1 MPKRK
6 NQALIDSDSSGSASD
21 SGSDLD
27 NDLLS
32 LAKKKKAKSNDGS
45 QSNEDNSVARK
56 ETKQEDS
63 DTSDSDDDWNA
74 KAGKTKKK
82 KMPNKRNKRKV
93 TRSSSEESGSDDK
106 ESAKTSEPEEGEV
119 SDSDTSVSESSQE
132 EFNDGY
138 DENLMGDAE
147 DQARLAQMTEKER
160 EQEIYKRIEQRE
172 IKKTRFEIEK
182 KLRMAKKQELRKQ
195 KESKKR
201 EKVTSNVPSLSGT
214 GGNNAGSI
222 SNASTINSVP
232 VSMSN
237 VEEKKFERAPDP
249 KERSKDRKKTIEEKQ
264 DKKFHA
270 MSLLKARR
278 EEKREREEKEKQRIE
293 QQQQQSKDMEEEELD
308 DDHKSGNK
316 TKLKA
321 SDIYS
326 DDSGSSDSGDE
337 ESAAKA
343 TSHRRSSS
351 SSSRDSDSE
360 ADDNKSVTSS
370 TTKPSKPKKLVFVNN
385 KDELNKVRLSRHKME
400 RFVHLPFFDRVVQG
414 CFVRIGI
421 GNNNGKPVYRV
432 AEISGVCETGKI
444 YQLGGT
450 RTNKGLKLRHGAQER
465 VFRLEFVS
473 NQEFTES
480 EFFKW
485 KETCA
490 LQGISMPTFD
500 ELEQKLKDIKEAMVY
515 EFKEEDI
522 EKIVQEKGRFK
533 QNPYNYAMKKAQLM
547 RERDAANCR
556 GDNDTA
562 RRLNLE
568 LSELEERASE
578 LDKMRTATISSISYI
593 NDRNRKKNVEEAEKA
608 IMEEVKANK
617 GKVADDPFTRRS
629 TKPRMGFKQ
638 DDSHVTPPV
647 SAEPNKPPGPNP
659 VIGDALGTISN
670 DKENGPEPKKKQ
682 STEDLFDA
690 HDFDITI
697 DLEVP
702 LPSNPV
708 SVLPKPISNIKDTGP
723 RRSLNLEDYKKKRGL
738 I

>member
-6 NQALIDSDSSGSASD
+6 NQALIDSDSSGSVSE

-32 LAKKKKAKSNDGS
+32 LAKKKKSKSQDDS
-45 QSNEDNSVARK
+45 QSNDDAGSGK
-56 ETKQEDS
+56 KDSKQVDS
-63 DTSDSDDDWNA
+63 DTSDSDDDWGA
-74 KAGKTKKK
+74 KGGKTKKK
-82 KMPNKRNKRKV
+82 KTSAKRSKRKV
-93 TRSSSEESGSDDK
+93 TKSSTEDSTSDK
-106 ESAKTSEPEEGEV
+106 EPAKVSEPEEGEV
-119 SDSDTSVSESSQE
+119 SDSDGSVSDSSQE

-138 DENLMGDAE
+138 DDKLMGDAE

-160 EQEIYKRIEQRE
+160 EQEIFKRIEQRE
-172 IKKTRFEIEK
+172 IMKTRFEIEK
-182 KLRMAKKQELRKQ
+182 KLRMAKKQELKKQ
-195 KESKKR
+195 KESKRK
-201 EKVTSNVPSLSGT
+201 EKG
-214 GGNNAGSI
+214 A
-222 SNASTINSVP
+222 
-232 VSMSN
+232 
-237 VEEKKFERAPDP
+237 EEKKFDRAPDP

-270 MSLLKARR
+270 MTLLKARR
-278 EEKREREEKEKQRIE
+278 EEKKEREEKEKQRME
-293 QQQQQSKDMEEEELD
+293 QQQQQSKDMEEEELE
-308 DDHKSGNK
+308 DDHKGGANK
-316 TKLKA
+316 MKLKA

-326 DDSGSSDSGDE
+326 DDSGSSDSAE
-337 ESAAKA
+337 EEETAKRI
-343 TSHRRSSS
+343 SHRRSSS
-351 SSSRDSDSE
+351 SDSRDSDSE
-360 ADDNKSVTSS
+360 NDKKSVTS
-370 TTKPSKPKKLVFVNN
+370 TKSKPKKPVYVNT
-385 KDELNKVRLSRHKME
+385 KEDLNKVRLSRHKME

-500 ELEQKLKDIKEAMVY
+500 EVEQKLKDIKEALVY

-522 EKIVQEKGRFK
+522 EKIVREKERFK

-556 GDNDTA
+556 GDDETA
-562 RRLNLE
+562 SRLNQE

-608 IMEEVKANK
+608 IMEEIKANK
-617 GKVADDPFTRRS
+617 GKKIDDPFTRRS
-629 TKPRMGFKQ
+629 TKPRMVFKPEEEDGPQ
-638 DDSHVTPPV
+638 TVPVDDKANTQQTGESLA
-647 SAEPNKPPGPNP
+647 SINE
-659 VIGDALGTISN
+659 
-670 DKENGPEPKKKQ
+670 KENGQELKKKQ
-682 STEDLFDA
+682 STEDLFNA

-702 LPSNPV
+702 IPNNPV
-708 SVLPKPISNIKDTGP
+708 SVLPKPI
-723 RRSLNLEDYKKKRGL
+723 LY
-738 I
+738 

>member
-6 NQALIDSDSSGSASD
+6 HQALIDSDSSGSASE

-32 LAKKKKAKSNDGS
+32 LAKKKKGKSQDDS
-45 QSNEDNSVARK
+45 QSNEDNGSVKKDAK
-56 ETKQEDS
+56 HDS
-63 DTSDSDDDWNA
+63 DTSDSDNNWSS
-74 KAGKTKKK
+74 KTGKTKVKK
-82 KMPNKRNKRKV
+82 GSTKRSKRKM
-93 TRSSSEESGSDDK
+93 TKSSTEDSASEK
-106 ESAKTSEPEEGEV
+106 EPAKQLSEPEEGEV
-119 SDSDTSVSESSQE
+119 SDSDVSVSDSSQE

-138 DENLMGDAE
+138 DDKLMGDAE

-160 EQEIYKRIEQRE
+160 EQEIFKRIEQRE
-172 IKKTRFEIEK
+172 IMKTRFEIEK

-195 KESKKR
+195 KESKKK
-201 EKVTSNVPSLSGT
+201 EK
-214 GGNNAGSI
+214 GG
-222 SNASTINSVP
+222 
-232 VSMSN
+232 
-237 VEEKKFERAPDP
+237 EEKQKLDRAPDP

-278 EEKREREEKEKQRIE
+278 EEKKEREEKEKQRIE
-293 QQQQQSKDMEEEELD
+293 QQQQQSKDIEEEELEN
-308 DDHKSGNK
+308 DHKGGNK

-326 DDSGSSDSGDE
+326 DDSGSSDSAE
-337 ESAAKA
+337 EEEEVTKS

-351 SSSRDSDSE
+351 SESRDSDS
-360 ADDNKSVTSS
+360 DNDKKSITSNK
-370 TTKPSKPKKLVFVNN
+370 TKPKKPVYIST
-385 KDELNKVRLSRHKME
+385 KEDLNKIRLSRHKME

-473 NQEFTES
+473 NQEFTDS

-490 LQGISMPTFD
+490 LQGISVPTFD
-500 ELEQKLKDIKEAMVY
+500 EVEQKLKDVNEALLY
-515 EFKEEDI
+515 EYKEEDI
-522 EKIVQEKGRFK
+522 EKIVREKERFK
-533 QNPYNYAMKKAQLM
+533 QTPYNYAMKKAQLM

-556 GDNDTA
+556 GDDETA
-562 RRLNLE
+562 SRLNQE

-608 IMEEVKANK
+608 IMEELKANK
-617 GKVADDPFTRRS
+617 GKKVDDPFTRRS
-629 TKPRMGFKQ
+629 TKPRMVFKPE
-638 DDSHVTPPV
+638 DESEVVSTIPVNDKSSPRPAVDSV
-647 SAEPNKPPGPNP
+647 STA
-659 VIGDALGTISN
+659 N
-670 DKENGPEPKKKQ
+670 DKENGQESKKKQ
-682 STEDLFDA
+682 STEDLFNA

-702 LPSNPV
+702 IPNNPV
-708 SVLPKPISNIKDTGP
+708 SVLPKPINNIKDTGP

>member
-6 NQALIDSDSSGSASD
+6 NQALIDSESSGSASE

-32 LAKKKKAKSNDGS
+32 LAKKKKGKTQDDS
-45 QSNEDNSVARK
+45 QSNEDNSIAKKDARHD
-56 ETKQEDS
+56 TDS
-63 DTSDSDDDWNA
+63 SDSDDNWGA
-74 KAGKTKKK
+74 KTGKIKKK
-82 KMPNKRNKRKV
+82 KVPTKRSKRKM
-93 TRSSSEESGSDDK
+93 TKSSSEESGSEK
-106 ESAKTSEPEEGEV
+106 ESAKVSEPEEGEV
-119 SDSDTSVSESSQE
+119 SDSDPSVSDSSQE

-138 DENLMGDAE
+138 DDKLMGDAE

-160 EQEIYKRIEQRE
+160 EQEIFKRIEQRE
-172 IKKTRFEIEK
+172 IMKTRFEIEK
-182 KLRMAKKQELRKQ
+182 KLRMAKKQELKKQ
-195 KESKKR
+195 KESKKK
-201 EKVTSNVPSLSGT
+201 EKG
-214 GGNNAGSI
+214 
-222 SNASTINSVP
+222 
-232 VSMSN
+232 
-237 VEEKKFERAPDP
+237 VEDKKIDRAPDP

-278 EEKREREEKEKQRIE
+278 EEKKEREEKEKQRIE
-293 QQQQQSKDMEEEELD
+293 QQQQQSKDIEEEELE
-308 DDHKSGNK
+308 DDHKGGANK

-326 DDSGSSDSGDE
+326 DDSGSSDERE
-337 ESAAKA
+337 EEPSKLE
-343 TSHRRSSS
+343 SHQRSSS
-351 SSSRDSDSE
+351 SESRDSDS
-360 ADDNKSVTSS
+360 DTDKKSVISN
-370 TTKPSKPKKLVFVNN
+370 KAKPKKPLYVST
-385 KDELNKVRLSRHKME
+385 KDELNKIRLSRHKME

-421 GNNNGKPVYRV
+421 GNNNGKAVYRV

-444 YQLGGT
+444 YQLGST

-480 EFFKW
+480 EFSKW

-500 ELEQKLKDIKEAMVY
+500 EVEQKLKDIREAVVY

-522 EKIVQEKGRFK
+522 EKIVKEKEKFK
-533 QNPYNYAMKKAQLM
+533 QAPYNYAMKKAQLM

-556 GDNDTA
+556 GDDETA
-562 RRLNLE
+562 SRLNQE

-608 IMEEVKANK
+608 IMEEIKANK
-617 GKVADDPFTRRS
+617 GKKVDDPFTRRS
-629 TKPRMGFKQ
+629 TKPRM
-638 DDSHVTPPV
+638 VY
-647 SAEPNKPPGPNP
+647 KPDEEDATATTEKSGSQQ
-659 VIGDALGTISN
+659 IGDTISSVN
-670 DKENGPEPKKKQ
+670 EKENGQEVKKKQ
-682 STEDLFDA
+682 STEDLFNA

-702 LPSNPV
+702 IPNNPV
-708 SVLPKPISNIKDTGP
+708 SVLPKPVNNIKDTGP

>member
-6 NQALIDSDSSGSASD
+6 NQALIDSDSSGSASE

-32 LAKKKKAKSNDGS
+32 LAKKKKGKSQDDSHSNTEENSHGDVKQS
-45 QSNEDNSVARK
+45 KQSN
-56 ETKQEDS
+56 S
-63 DTSDSDDDWNA
+63 DTSDSDDDWGA
-74 KAGKTKKK
+74 KGGGKTKKK
-82 KMPNKRNKRKV
+82 KQPAKRSKRKV
-93 TRSSSEESGSDDK
+93 TKSSSDDSGSDKND
-106 ESAKTSEPEEGEV
+106 AKVSEPEEGEV
-119 SDSDTSVSESSQE
+119 SDSDGSDSDSSQE

-138 DENLMGDAE
+138 DDKLMGDAE

-160 EQEIYKRIEQRE
+160 EQEIFKRIEQRE
-172 IKKTRFEIEK
+172 IMKTRFEIEK
-182 KLRMAKKQELRKQ
+182 KLRLAKKQELKKQ
-195 KESKKR
+195 KESKK
-201 EKVTSNVPSLSGT
+201 KDKT
-214 GGNNAGSI
+214 G
-222 SNASTINSVP
+222 
-232 VSMSN
+232 
-237 VEEKKFERAPDP
+237 EEKKFDRAPDP

-278 EEKREREEKEKQRIE
+278 EEKKEREEKEKQRIE
-293 QQQQQSKDMEEEELD
+293 QQQQQSKEAEEEELE
-308 DDHKSGNK
+308 DDHKGGSNK

-326 DDSGSSDSGDE
+326 DDSGSSDSGEDDAPAR
-337 ESAAKA
+337 AA
-343 TSHRRSSS
+343 SHRRSSS
-351 SSSRDSDSE
+351 SDSRDSDSE
-360 ADDNKSVTSS
+360 NDKKSVTS
-370 TTKPSKPKKLVFVNN
+370 TKSRPKKPIYVST
-385 KDELNKVRLSRHKME
+385 KEDLNKVRLSRHKME

-473 NQEFTES
+473 NQEFTET

-490 LQGISMPTFD
+490 LQGISLPTFD
-500 ELEQKLKDIKEAMVY
+500 EIDHKLKDIKEALFY

-522 EKIVQEKGRFK
+522 EKIVREKERFK

-556 GDNDTA
+556 GDDETA
-562 RRLNLE
+562 SRLNQE
-568 LSELEERASE
+568 LGELEERASE

-593 NDRNRKKNVEEAEKA
+593 NDRNRKRNVEEAEKA
-608 IMEEVKANK
+608 IMEEIKANK
-617 GKVADDPFTRRS
+617 GKKVDDPFTRRS
-629 TKPRMGFKQ
+629 TKPRMVFKPDE
-638 DDSHVTPPV
+638 DDIPIIPSRNLGERGSPQEVD
-647 SAEPNKPPGPNP
+647 
-659 VIGDALGTISN
+659 DAPTTNN
-670 DKENGPEPKKKQ
+670 DKENSETKKK
-682 STEDLFDA
+682 SGSEDLFNA

-708 SVLPKPISNIKDTGP
+708 SVLPKPVSNVKDTGP

>member
-6 NQALIDSDSSGSASD
+6 HQALIDSDSSGSASE

-32 LAKKKKAKSNDGS
+32 LAKKKKGKSQDDS
-45 QSNEDNSVARK
+45 QSNEDNGSVK
-56 ETKQEDS
+56 KDVKHES
-63 DTSDSDDDWNA
+63 DLSDSDDNWNN

-82 KMPNKRNKRKV
+82 KAPSKRSKRKM
-93 TRSSSEESGSDDK
+93 TKSSSEDSASEK
-106 ESAKTSEPEEGEV
+106 EPAKQLSEPEEGEV
-119 SDSDTSVSESSQE
+119 SDSDPSVSSSSQE

-138 DENLMGDAE
+138 DDKLMGDAE

-160 EQEIYKRIEQRE
+160 EQEIFKRIEQRE
-172 IKKTRFEIEK
+172 IMKTRFEIEK
-182 KLRMAKKQELRKQ
+182 KLRMAKKQELKKQ
-195 KESKKR
+195 KESKKK
-201 EKVTSNVPSLSGT
+201 EKG
-214 GGNNAGSI
+214 I
-222 SNASTINSVP
+222 
-232 VSMSN
+232 
-237 VEEKKFERAPDP
+237 EEKQKIDRAPDP

-278 EEKREREEKEKQRIE
+278 EEKKEREEKEKQRIE
-293 QQQQQSKDMEEEELD
+293 QQQQQSKDIEEEELD
-308 DDHKSGNK
+308 DDHKGGANK

-326 DDSGSSDSGDE
+326 DDSGSSDSGE
-337 ESAAKA
+337 EEEAAKP
-343 TSHRRSSS
+343 TSQRRSSS
-351 SSSRDSDSE
+351 SESRDSDS
-360 ADDNKSVTSS
+360 DNDKKSITSN
-370 TTKPSKPKKLVFVNN
+370 KARPKKPVYIST
-385 KDELNKVRLSRHKME
+385 KDDLNKIRLSRHKME

-473 NQEFTES
+473 NQEFTDS

-490 LQGISMPTFD
+490 LQGISTPTFD
-500 ELEQKLKDIKEAMVY
+500 EVEQKLKDIKEALVY

-522 EKIVQEKGRFK
+522 EKIVREKERFK
-533 QNPYNYAMKKAQLM
+533 QTPYNYAMKKAQLM

-556 GDNDTA
+556 GDDETA
-562 RRLNLE
+562 SRLNQE
-568 LSELEERASE
+568 LGELEERASE

-608 IMEEVKANK
+608 IMEELKANK
-617 GKVADDPFTRRS
+617 GKKVDDPFTRRS
-629 TKPRMGFKQ
+629 TKPRMVYKP
-638 DDSHVTPPV
+638 DDESEVVAAIPVNDKSNPHPAGDSV
-647 SAEPNKPPGPNP
+647 SA
-659 VIGDALGTISN
+659 A
-670 DKENGPEPKKKQ
+670 DKENGQESKKKQ
-682 STEDLFDA
+682 STEDLFNA

-702 LPSNPV
+702 IPNNPV
-708 SVLPKPISNIKDTGP
+708 SVLPKPINNIKDTGP

>member
-21 SGSDLD
+21 SASDLD

-32 LAKKKKAKSNDGS
+32 LAKKKKSKMQDDSLS
-45 QSNEDNSVARK
+45 TEDHNGPSKKDAMQA
-56 ETKQEDS
+56 ES

-74 KAGKTKKK
+74 KSGKTKKK
-82 KMPNKRNKRKV
+82 KIPNKRNKRKV
-93 TRSSSEESGSDDK
+93 TKSSSEDSASDD
-106 ESAKTSEPEEGEV
+106 EPAKASEPEEGEV
-119 SDSDTSVSESSQE
+119 SDSDASVSDSSQE

-138 DENLMGDAE
+138 DDKLMGDAE

-160 EQEIYKRIEQRE
+160 EQEIFKRIEQRE
-172 IKKTRFEIEK
+172 IMKTRFEIEK

-195 KESKKR
+195 KESKKK
-201 EKVTSNVPSLSGT
+201 EKGT
-214 GGNNAGSI
+214 
-222 SNASTINSVP
+222 
-232 VSMSN
+232 
-237 VEEKKFERAPDP
+237 EEKKFERAPDP

-264 DKKFHA
+264 DKKSHA
-270 MSLLKARR
+270 MSLLKQRR
-278 EEKREREEKEKQRIE
+278 EERKEREEKEKQRME
-293 QQQQQSKDMEEEELD
+293 QQQQQSKDEEEELE
-308 DDHKSGNK
+308 DDHKGGNK

-326 DDSGSSDSGDE
+326 DDSGSSDSGE
-337 ESAAKA
+337 EEEPPK
-343 TSHRRSSS
+343 TTVNRRSSAS
-351 SSSRDSDSE
+351 SGESRDSDSD
-360 ADDNKSVTSS
+360 ADKKSVSS
-370 TTKPSKPKKLVFVNN
+370 TKVKPKKPIYVNT
-385 KDELNKVRLSRHKME
+385 KEDLNKVRLSRYKME

-490 LQGISMPTFD
+490 LQGISMPTF
-500 ELEQKLKDIKEAMVY
+500 EEMEHKLKDIKEALVY

-522 EKIVQEKGRFK
+522 EKMVREKERFK
-533 QNPYNYAMKKAQLM
+533 QTPYNFAMKKAQLM
-547 RERDAANCR
+547 RERDVANCR
-556 GDNDTA
+556 GDDEVA
-562 RRLNLE
+562 SRLNQE
-568 LSELEERASE
+568 LGELEERASE
-578 LDKMRTATISSISYI
+578 LDKVRTATISSISYI

-608 IMEEVKANK
+608 IMEEFKANK
-617 GKVADDPFTRRS
+617 GKKVDDPFTRRS
-629 TKPRMGFKQ
+629 TKPRMVFKP
-638 DDSHVTPPV
+638 DEEEVVDSPAEKSNASIVRDIVT
-647 SAEPNKPPGPNP
+647 NN
-659 VIGDALGTISN
+659 T
-670 DKENGPEPKKKQ
+670 DKENGQDSKKKQ
-682 STEDLFDA
+682 SSEDLFNA

-702 LPSNPV
+702 IPSNPV
-708 SVLPKPISNIKDTGP
+708 SVLPKPVSNIKDTGP

>member
-6 NQALIDSDSSGSASD
+6 HQALIDSDSSGSASE

-32 LAKKKKAKSNDGS
+32 LAKKKKGKSQDDS
-45 QSNEDNSVARK
+45 QSNEDNGSVKKDAK
-56 ETKQEDS
+56 HDS
-63 DTSDSDDDWNA
+63 DTSDSDNNWSS
-74 KAGKTKKK
+74 KTGKTKVKK
-82 KMPNKRNKRKV
+82 GSTKRSKRKM
-93 TRSSSEESGSDDK
+93 TKSSTEDSASEK
-106 ESAKTSEPEEGEV
+106 EPAKQLSEPEEGEV
-119 SDSDTSVSESSQE
+119 SDSDVSVSDSSQE

-138 DENLMGDAE
+138 DDKLMGDAE

-160 EQEIYKRIEQRE
+160 EQEIFKRIEQRE
-172 IKKTRFEIEK
+172 IMKTRFEIEK

-195 KESKKR
+195 KESKKK
-201 EKVTSNVPSLSGT
+201 EK
-214 GGNNAGSI
+214 GG
-222 SNASTINSVP
+222 
-232 VSMSN
+232 
-237 VEEKKFERAPDP
+237 EEKQKLDRAPDP

-278 EEKREREEKEKQRIE
+278 EEKKEREEKEKQRIE
-293 QQQQQSKDMEEEELD
+293 QQQQQSKDIEEEELEN
-308 DDHKSGNK
+308 DHKGGNK

-326 DDSGSSDSGDE
+326 DDSGSSDSAE
-337 ESAAKA
+337 EEEEVTKP

-351 SSSRDSDSE
+351 SESRDSDS
-360 ADDNKSVTSS
+360 DNDKKSITSNK
-370 TTKPSKPKKLVFVNN
+370 TKPKKPVYIST
-385 KDELNKVRLSRHKME
+385 KEDLNKIRLSRHKME

-473 NQEFTES
+473 NQEFTDS

-490 LQGISMPTFD
+490 LQGISVPTFD
-500 ELEQKLKDIKEAMVY
+500 EVEQKLKDVNEALLY
-515 EFKEEDI
+515 EYKEEDI
-522 EKIVQEKGRFK
+522 EKIVREKERFK
-533 QNPYNYAMKKAQLM
+533 QTPYNYAMKKAQLM

-556 GDNDTA
+556 GDDETA
-562 RRLNLE
+562 SRLNQE

-608 IMEEVKANK
+608 IMEELKANK
-617 GKVADDPFTRRS
+617 GKKVDDPFTRRS
-629 TKPRMGFKQ
+629 TKPRMVFKPE
-638 DDSHVTPPV
+638 DESEVVSTVPVNDKSSPRPAVDSV
-647 SAEPNKPPGPNP
+647 STA
-659 VIGDALGTISN
+659 N
-670 DKENGPEPKKKQ
+670 DKENGQESKKKQ
-682 STEDLFDA
+682 STEDLFNA

-702 LPSNPV
+702 IPNNPV
-708 SVLPKPISNIKDTGP
+708 SVLPKPINNIKDTGP

>member
-6 NQALIDSDSSGSASD
+6 NQALIDSDSSGSASE
-21 SGSDLD
+21 SGSDLE

-32 LAKKKKAKSNDGS
+32 LAKKKKGKSQDDS
-45 QSNEDNSVARK
+45 QSNEDNNSVKKDA
-56 ETKQEDS
+56 KQDS
-63 DTSDSDDDWNA
+63 DTSDSDDNWSN

-82 KMPNKRNKRKV
+82 KPPAKRSKRKM
-93 TRSSSEESGSDDK
+93 TKSSSEDSASEK
-106 ESAKTSEPEEGEV
+106 EPAKQLSEPEEGEV
-119 SDSDTSVSESSQE
+119 SDSDASVSDSSQE

-138 DENLMGDAE
+138 DDKLMGDAE

-160 EQEIYKRIEQRE
+160 EQEIFKRIEQRE
-172 IKKTRFEIEK
+172 IMKTRFEIEK
-182 KLRMAKKQELRKQ
+182 KLRMAKKQELKKQ
-195 KESKKR
+195 KESKKK
-201 EKVTSNVPSLSGT
+201 EKG
-214 GGNNAGSI
+214 I
-222 SNASTINSVP
+222 
-232 VSMSN
+232 
-237 VEEKKFERAPDP
+237 EEKKVDRAPDP

-278 EEKREREEKEKQRIE
+278 EEKKEREEKEKQRIE
-293 QQQQQSKDMEEEELD
+293 QQQQQSKDIEEEELE
-308 DDHKSGNK
+308 DDHKGGNK

-326 DDSGSSDSGDE
+326 DDSGSSDSAE
-337 ESAAKA
+337 EEEVAKP
-343 TSHRRSSS
+343 TSQRRSSS
-351 SSSRDSDSE
+351 SESRDSDS
-360 ADDNKSVTSS
+360 DNDKKSVTSN
-370 TTKPSKPKKLVFVNN
+370 KAKPKKPVYINT
-385 KDELNKVRLSRHKME
+385 KEDLNKIRLSRHKME
-400 RFVHLPFFDRVVQG
+400 KFVHLPFFNRVVQG

-444 YQLGGT
+444 YQLGST

-473 NQEFTES
+473 NQEFTDS

-485 KETCA
+485 KESCA

-500 ELEQKLKDIKEAMVY
+500 EVEQKLKDIKEALVY

-522 EKIVQEKGRFK
+522 EKIVREKERFK
-533 QNPYNYAMKKAQLM
+533 QTPYNYAMKKAQLM

-556 GDNDTA
+556 GDDETA
-562 RRLNLE
+562 SRLNQE

-578 LDKMRTATISSISYI
+578 LDKMRTASISSISYI
-593 NDRNRKKNVEEAEKA
+593 NDRNRKRNVEEAEKA
-608 IMEEVKANK
+608 IMEELKATK
-617 GKVADDPFTRRS
+617 GKKIDDPFTRRS
-629 TKPRMGFKQ
+629 TKPRMVYKPEDEETVTIPLNDKSGPHPAG
-638 DDSHVTPPV
+638 DSV
-647 SAEPNKPPGPNP
+647 ST
-659 VIGDALGTISN
+659 VN
-670 DKENGPEPKKKQ
+670 DKENEQDSKKKQ
-682 STEDLFDA
+682 STEDLFNA

-702 LPSNPV
+702 IPNNPV
-708 SVLPKPISNIKDTGP
+708 SVLPKPVNNIKDTGP

>member
-6 NQALIDSDSSGSASD
+6 NQALIDSESSGSASE

-32 LAKKKKAKSNDGS
+32 LAKKKKGKSQDDS
-45 QSNEDNSVARK
+45 QSNEDNSGAKKDVRH
-56 ETKQEDS
+56 DS
-63 DTSDSDDDWNA
+63 DTSDSDDDWGA
-74 KAGKTKKK
+74 KTGKTKKK
-82 KMPNKRNKRKV
+82 KAPTKRSKRKM
-93 TRSSSEESGSDDK
+93 TKSSSEDTGSEK
-106 ESAKTSEPEEGEV
+106 ESAKVSEPEEGEV
-119 SDSDTSVSESSQE
+119 SDSDASVSDSSQE

-138 DENLMGDAE
+138 DDKLMGDAE

-160 EQEIYKRIEQRE
+160 EQEIFKRIEQRE
-172 IKKTRFEIEK
+172 IMKTRFEIEK
-182 KLRMAKKQELRKQ
+182 KLRMAKKQELKKQ
-195 KESKKR
+195 KESKKK
-201 EKVTSNVPSLSGT
+201 EKG
-214 GGNNAGSI
+214 I
-222 SNASTINSVP
+222 
-232 VSMSN
+232 
-237 VEEKKFERAPDP
+237 EDKKIDRAPDP

-278 EEKREREEKEKQRIE
+278 EEKKEREEKEKQRME
-293 QQQQQSKDMEEEELD
+293 LQQQQSKDIEEEELE
-308 DDHKSGNK
+308 DDHKGGGNK

-326 DDSGSSDSGDE
+326 DDSGSSDSGE
-337 ESAAKA
+337 EEPSKPA
-343 TSHRRSSS
+343 SHQRSSS
-351 SSSRDSDSE
+351 SESRDSDS
-360 ADDNKSVTSS
+360 DNDKKSVTSN
-370 TTKPSKPKKLVFVNN
+370 KAKPKKPLYVST
-385 KDELNKVRLSRHKME
+385 KEELNKIRLSRHKME

-500 ELEQKLKDIKEAMVY
+500 EVEQKLKDIKEALVY

-522 EKIVQEKGRFK
+522 EKIVREKERFK
-533 QNPYNYAMKKAQLM
+533 QTPYNYAMKKAQLM

-556 GDNDTA
+556 GDDETA
-562 RRLNLE
+562 SRLNQE

-608 IMEEVKANK
+608 IMEEIKANK
-617 GKVADDPFTRRS
+617 GKKVDDPFTRRS
-629 TKPRMGFKQ
+629 TKPRMVYKP
-638 DDSHVTPPV
+638 DDDETPTAAATNEKAG
-647 SAEPNKPPGPNP
+647 SQQ
-659 VIGDALGTISN
+659 IGDTIAATN
-670 DKENGPEPKKKQ
+670 EKENGQEVKKKQ
-682 STEDLFDA
+682 STEDLFNA

-702 LPSNPV
+702 IPNNPV
-708 SVLPKPISNIKDTGP
+708 SVLPKPVSNIKDTGP

>member
-1 MPKRK
+1 MVAHSLPSTGTLAARMPKRK
-6 NQALIDSDSSGSASD
+6 HQALIDSDSSGSASE

-32 LAKKKKAKSNDGS
+32 LAKKKKGKSQDDS
-45 QSNEDNSVARK
+45 QSNEDNASIK
-56 ETKQEDS
+56 KDIKHES
-63 DTSDSDDDWNA
+63 DISDSDDNWNN

-82 KMPNKRNKRKV
+82 KASKRSKRKM
-93 TRSSSEESGSDDK
+93 TKSSSEDSASEK
-106 ESAKTSEPEEGEV
+106 EPAKQLSEPEEGEV
-119 SDSDTSVSESSQE
+119 SDSDPGGSSSSQE

-138 DENLMGDAE
+138 DDKLMGDAE

-160 EQEIYKRIEQRE
+160 EQEIFKRIEQRE
-172 IKKTRFEIEK
+172 IMKTRFEIEK
-182 KLRMAKKQELRKQ
+182 KLRMAKKQELKKQ
-195 KESKKR
+195 KESKKK
-201 EKVTSNVPSLSGT
+201 EKG
-214 GGNNAGSI
+214 
-222 SNASTINSVP
+222 
-232 VSMSN
+232 
-237 VEEKKFERAPDP
+237 VEEKQKIDRAPDP

-278 EEKREREEKEKQRIE
+278 EEKKEREEKEKQRIE

-308 DDHKSGNK
+308 DDHKSGANK

-326 DDSGSSDSGDE
+326 DDSGSSDSGE
-337 ESAAKA
+337 EEEVAKP
-343 TSHRRSSS
+343 TSQRRSSTS
-351 SSSRDSDSE
+351 ESRDSDS
-360 ADDNKSVTSS
+360 DNDKKSITSS
-370 TTKPSKPKKLVFVNN
+370 KARPKKPVYIST
-385 KDELNKVRLSRHKME
+385 KEDLNKIRLSRHKME

-473 NQEFTES
+473 NQEFTDS

-490 LQGISMPTFD
+490 LQGISTPTFD
-500 ELEQKLKDIKEAMVY
+500 EVEQKLKDIKEALVY

-522 EKIVQEKGRFK
+522 EKIVREKERFK
-533 QNPYNYAMKKAQLM
+533 QTPYNYAMKKAQLM

-556 GDNDTA
+556 GDDETA
-562 RRLNLE
+562 SRLNQE

-608 IMEEVKANK
+608 IMEELKANK
-617 GKVADDPFTRRS
+617 GKKVDDPFTRRS
-629 TKPRMGFKQ
+629 TKPRMVYKPE
-638 DDSHVTPPV
+638 DDSEVVATIPVNDKSNPHPAGDSV
-647 SAEPNKPPGPNP
+647 SA
-659 VIGDALGTISN
+659 
-670 DKENGPEPKKKQ
+670 DKENGQDSKKKQ
-682 STEDLFDA
+682 STEDLFNA

-702 LPSNPV
+702 IPNNPV
-708 SVLPKPISNIKDTGP
+708 SVLPKPINNIKDTGP

>member
-6 NQALIDSDSSGSASD
+6 NQALIDSESSGSASE

-32 LAKKKKAKSNDGS
+32 LAKKKKGKTQDDS
-45 QSNEDNSVARK
+45 QSNEDNSIAKKDARHG
-56 ETKQEDS
+56 T
-63 DTSDSDDDWNA
+63 DTSDSDDDWGA
-74 KAGKTKKK
+74 KTGKIKKK
-82 KMPNKRNKRKV
+82 KVPTKRSKRKM
-93 TRSSSEESGSDDK
+93 TKSSSEESGSEK
-106 ESAKTSEPEEGEV
+106 ESAKVSEPEEGEV
-119 SDSDTSVSESSQE
+119 SDSDPSVSDSSQE

-138 DENLMGDAE
+138 DDKLMGDAE

-160 EQEIYKRIEQRE
+160 EQEIFKRIEQRE
-172 IKKTRFEIEK
+172 IMKTRFEIEK
-182 KLRMAKKQELRKQ
+182 KLRMAKKQELKKQ
-195 KESKKR
+195 KESKKK
-201 EKVTSNVPSLSGT
+201 EKG
-214 GGNNAGSI
+214 
-222 SNASTINSVP
+222 
-232 VSMSN
+232 
-237 VEEKKFERAPDP
+237 VEDKKIDRAPDP

-278 EEKREREEKEKQRIE
+278 EEKKEREEKEKQRIE
-293 QQQQQSKDMEEEELD
+293 QQQQQSKDIEEEELE
-308 DDHKSGNK
+308 DDHKGGANK

-326 DDSGSSDSGDE
+326 DDSGSSDSGE
-337 ESAAKA
+337 EEPSKLE
-343 TSHRRSSS
+343 SHQRSSS
-351 SSSRDSDSE
+351 SESRDSDS
-360 ADDNKSVTSS
+360 DTDKKSVTSN
-370 TTKPSKPKKLVFVNN
+370 KAKPKKPLYVST
-385 KDELNKVRLSRHKME
+385 KDELNKIRLSRHKME

-421 GNNNGKPVYRV
+421 GNNNGKAVYRV

-480 EFFKW
+480 EFSKW

-500 ELEQKLKDIKEAMVY
+500 EVEQKLKDIREALVY

-522 EKIVQEKGRFK
+522 EKIVKEKERFK
-533 QNPYNYAMKKAQLM
+533 QTPYNYAMKKAQLM

-556 GDNDTA
+556 GDDETA
-562 RRLNLE
+562 SRLNQE

-608 IMEEVKANK
+608 IMEEIKANK
-617 GKVADDPFTRRS
+617 GKKVDDPFTRRS
-629 TKPRMGFKQ
+629 TKPRMVYKP
-638 DDSHVTPPV
+638 DEEDVPAATVTTEK
-647 SAEPNKPPGPNP
+647 SGSQQ
-659 VIGDALGTISN
+659 IGDTISSIN
-670 DKENGPEPKKKQ
+670 EKENGQEVKKKQ
-682 STEDLFDA
+682 STEDLFNA

-702 LPSNPV
+702 IPNNPV
-708 SVLPKPISNIKDTGP
+708 SVLPKPVSNIKDTGP

>member
-6 NQALIDSDSSGSASD
+6 NQALIDSDSSGSASE
-21 SGSDLD
+21 SGSDLE

-32 LAKKKKAKSNDGS
+32 LAKKKKGKSQDDS
-45 QSNEDNSVARK
+45 QSNEDNSSVK
-56 ETKQEDS
+56 KDTKQDS
-63 DTSDSDDDWNA
+63 DTSDSDDWSN

-82 KMPNKRNKRKV
+82 KPPAKRSKRKM
-93 TRSSSEESGSDDK
+93 TKSSTEDSASEK
-106 ESAKTSEPEEGEV
+106 EPAKQISEPEEGEV
-119 SDSDTSVSESSQE
+119 SDSDASVSDSSQE

-138 DENLMGDAE
+138 DDKLMGDAE

-160 EQEIYKRIEQRE
+160 EQEIFKRIEQRE
-172 IKKTRFEIEK
+172 IMKTRFEIEK
-182 KLRMAKKQELRKQ
+182 KLRMAKKQELKKQ
-195 KESKKR
+195 KESKKK
-201 EKVTSNVPSLSGT
+201 EKG
-214 GGNNAGSI
+214 I
-222 SNASTINSVP
+222 
-232 VSMSN
+232 
-237 VEEKKFERAPDP
+237 EEKKVDRAPDP

-278 EEKREREEKEKQRIE
+278 EEKKEREEKEKQRIE
-293 QQQQQSKDMEEEELD
+293 QQQQQSKDIEEEELE
-308 DDHKSGNK
+308 DDHKGGSK

-326 DDSGSSDSGDE
+326 DDSGSSDSAE
-337 ESAAKA
+337 EEEVVKP
-343 TSHRRSSS
+343 TSQRRSSS
-351 SSSRDSDSE
+351 SESRDSDS
-360 ADDNKSVTSS
+360 DNDKKSITSN
-370 TTKPSKPKKLVFVNN
+370 KAKPKKPVYIST
-385 KDELNKVRLSRHKME
+385 KEDLNKIRLSRHKME

-473 NQEFTES
+473 NQEFTDS
-480 EFFKW
+480 EFLKW

-500 ELEQKLKDIKEAMVY
+500 EVDQKLKDIKEALVY

-522 EKIVQEKGRFK
+522 EKIVREKERFK
-533 QNPYNYAMKKAQLM
+533 QTPYNYAMKKAQLM

-556 GDNDTA
+556 GDDETA
-562 RRLNLE
+562 SRLNQE

-578 LDKMRTATISSISYI
+578 LDKMRTASISSISYI
-593 NDRNRKKNVEEAEKA
+593 NDRNRKRNVEEAEKA
-608 IMEEVKANK
+608 IMEELKASK
-617 GKVADDPFTRRS
+617 GKKVDDPFTRRS
-629 TKPRMGFKQ
+629 TKPRMVYKPEDEEAVTIPLNDKSSTHPAG
-638 DDSHVTPPV
+638 DSV
-647 SAEPNKPPGPNP
+647 SNA
-659 VIGDALGTISN
+659 N
-670 DKENGPEPKKKQ
+670 DKENEQDSKKKQ
-682 STEDLFDA
+682 STEDLFNA

-702 LPSNPV
+702 IPNNPV
-708 SVLPKPISNIKDTGP
+708 SVLPKPINNIKDTGP

>member
-6 NQALIDSDSSGSASD
+6 HQALIDSDSSGSASE

-32 LAKKKKAKSNDGS
+32 LAKKKKGKSQDDS
-45 QSNEDNSVARK
+45 QSNEDNGSVKKDAK
-56 ETKQEDS
+56 HDS
-63 DTSDSDDDWNA
+63 DTSDSDNNWSN
-74 KAGKTKKK
+74 KTGKTKVKK
-82 KMPNKRNKRKV
+82 GSTKRSKRKM
-93 TRSSSEESGSDDK
+93 TKSSTEDSASEK
-106 ESAKTSEPEEGEV
+106 EPAKQLSEPEEGEV
-119 SDSDTSVSESSQE
+119 SDSDVSVSDSSQE

-138 DENLMGDAE
+138 DDKLMGDAE

-160 EQEIYKRIEQRE
+160 EQEIFKRIEQRE
-172 IKKTRFEIEK
+172 IMKTRFEIEK

-195 KESKKR
+195 KESKKK
-201 EKVTSNVPSLSGT
+201 EK
-214 GGNNAGSI
+214 GG
-222 SNASTINSVP
+222 
-232 VSMSN
+232 
-237 VEEKKFERAPDP
+237 EEKQKLDRAPDP

-278 EEKREREEKEKQRIE
+278 EEKKEREEKEKQRME
-293 QQQQQSKDMEEEELD
+293 QQQQQSKDIEEEELEN
-308 DDHKSGNK
+308 DHKGGGNK

-326 DDSGSSDSGDE
+326 DDSGSSDSAE
-337 ESAAKA
+337 EEEEVAKP
-343 TSHRRSSS
+343 TSQRRSSS
-351 SSSRDSDSE
+351 SESRDSDS
-360 ADDNKSVTSS
+360 DNDKKSITSN
-370 TTKPSKPKKLVFVNN
+370 KAKPKKPVYIST
-385 KDELNKVRLSRHKME
+385 KEDLNKIRLSRHKME

-473 NQEFTES
+473 NQEFTDS

-490 LQGISMPTFD
+490 LQGISVPTFD
-500 ELEQKLKDIKEAMVY
+500 EVDQKLKDINEALLY
-515 EFKEEDI
+515 EYKEEDI
-522 EKIVQEKGRFK
+522 EKIVREKERFK
-533 QNPYNYAMKKAQLM
+533 QTPYNYAMKKAQLM

-556 GDNDTA
+556 GDDETA
-562 RRLNLE
+562 SRLNQE

-608 IMEEVKANK
+608 IMEELKANK
-617 GKVADDPFTRRS
+617 GKKVDDPFTRRS
-629 TKPRMGFKQ
+629 TKPRMVFKPE
-638 DDSHVTPPV
+638 DESDVVSTIPINDKSSPRPAVDSV
-647 SAEPNKPPGPNP
+647 STA
-659 VIGDALGTISN
+659 N
-670 DKENGPEPKKKQ
+670 DKENGQESKKKQ
-682 STEDLFDA
+682 STEDLFNA

-702 LPSNPV
+702 IPNNPV
-708 SVLPKPISNIKDTGP
+708 SVLPKPINNIKDTGP

>member
-1 MPKRK
+1 MIY
-6 NQALIDSDSSGSASD
+6 LCW
-21 SGSDLD
+21 
-27 NDLLS
+27 LS
-32 LAKKKKAKSNDGS
+32 
-45 QSNEDNSVARK
+45 
-56 ETKQEDS
+56 
-63 DTSDSDDDWNA
+63 
-74 KAGKTKKK
+74 
-82 KMPNKRNKRKV
+82 
-93 TRSSSEESGSDDK
+93 
-106 ESAKTSEPEEGEV
+106 GEV
-119 SDSDTSVSESSQE
+119 SDSDGSASESSQE

-182 KLRMAKKQELRKQ
+182 KLRTAKKQELRKQ

-201 EKVTSNVPSLSGT
+201 EKG
-214 GGNNAGSI
+214 AGSNG
-222 SNASTINSVP
+222 SA
-232 VSMSN
+232 
-237 VEEKKFERAPDP
+237 EEKNFERAPDP

-264 DKKFHA
+264 DKKSHA
-270 MSLLKARR
+270 MLQLKARR
-278 EEKREREEKEKQRIE
+278 EERKEREEKEKQRIE
-293 QQQQQSKDMEEEELD
+293 LQQQQSKDMEEEELEG
-308 DDHKSGNK
+308 DHKGGNK

-326 DDSGSSDSGDE
+326 DDSGSSDSGEEEEEDDDE
-337 ESAAKA
+337 EKQQSQQDKQQSQAAKS
-343 TSHRRSSS
+343 TTNRRSSS
-351 SSSRDSDSE
+351 SDSRNSDSE
-360 ADDNKSVTSS
+360 TDDKSVSS
-370 TTKPSKPKKLVFVNN
+370 SKNKPKKLVYVSN
-385 KDELNKVRLSRHKME
+385 KEDLNKVRLSRHKME

-490 LQGISMPTFD
+490 LQGISMPTFEEVD
-500 ELEQKLKDIKEAMVY
+500 QKLKDIKEAMVY

-556 GDNDTA
+556 GDDETA
-562 RRLNLE
+562 SRLNLQ
-568 LSELEERASE
+568 LGELEERASE

-608 IMEEVKANK
+608 IMAEIKANK
-617 GKVADDPFTRRS
+617 GKKVDDPFTRRS
-629 TKPRMGFKQ
+629 TKPRMVYKP
-638 DDSHVTPPV
+638 DEDEADVAPPATEGKV
-647 SAEPNKPPGPNP
+647 APL
-659 VIGDALGTISN
+659 VIGDTLPSSN
-670 DKENGPEPKKKQ
+670 DKENGQESKKKQ
-682 STEDLFDA
+682 STEDLFNA

-702 LPSNPV
+702 IPSECLFV
-708 SVLPKPISNIKDTGP
+708 EFLFSFCCTHSVNQISFSSRQSCECFTET
-723 RRSLNLEDYKKKRGL
+723 R
-738 I
+738 

>member
-6 NQALIDSDSSGSASD
+6 HQALIDSDSSGSASE

-32 LAKKKKAKSNDGS
+32 LAKKKKGKSQDDS
-45 QSNEDNSVARK
+45 QSNEDNGSVK
-56 ETKQEDS
+56 KDIKHDS
-63 DTSDSDDDWNA
+63 DLSDSDDNWNN
-74 KAGKTKKK
+74 KTGKPKKK
-82 KMPNKRNKRKV
+82 KAPAKRSKRKM
-93 TRSSSEESGSDDK
+93 TKSSSEDSASEK
-106 ESAKTSEPEEGEV
+106 EPAKQLSEPEEGEV
-119 SDSDTSVSESSQE
+119 SDSDPSVSSSSQE

-138 DENLMGDAE
+138 DDKLMGDAE

-160 EQEIYKRIEQRE
+160 EQEIFKRIEQRE
-172 IKKTRFEIEK
+172 IMKTRFEIEK
-182 KLRMAKKQELRKQ
+182 KLRMAKKQELKKQ
-195 KESKKR
+195 KESKKK
-201 EKVTSNVPSLSGT
+201 EKG
-214 GGNNAGSI
+214 
-222 SNASTINSVP
+222 
-232 VSMSN
+232 
-237 VEEKKFERAPDP
+237 VEEKQKIDRAPDP

-278 EEKREREEKEKQRIE
+278 EEKKEREEKEKQRIE
-293 QQQQQSKDMEEEELD
+293 QQQQQTKDIEEEELD
-308 DDHKSGNK
+308 DDHKGGTNK

-326 DDSGSSDSGDE
+326 DDSGSSDSAE
-337 ESAAKA
+337 EEEVAKPA
-343 TSHRRSSS
+343 SRRSSS
-351 SSSRDSDSE
+351 SESRDSDS
-360 ADDNKSVTSS
+360 DNDKKSITSN
-370 TTKPSKPKKLVFVNN
+370 KARPKKPVYIST
-385 KDELNKVRLSRHKME
+385 KEDLNKIRLSRHKME

-473 NQEFTES
+473 NQEFTDS

-500 ELEQKLKDIKEAMVY
+500 EVEQKLKDIKEALVY

-522 EKIVQEKGRFK
+522 EKIVREKERFK
-533 QNPYNYAMKKAQLM
+533 QTPYNYAMKKAQLM

-556 GDNDTA
+556 GDDETA
-562 RRLNLE
+562 SRLNQE

-608 IMEEVKANK
+608 IMEEFKANK
-617 GKVADDPFTRRS
+617 GKKVDDPFTRRS
-629 TKPRMGFKQ
+629 TKPRMVYKPEDESEVVATVPVNDKSSPHPAG
-638 DDSHVTPPV
+638 DSM
-647 SAEPNKPPGPNP
+647 SA
-659 VIGDALGTISN
+659 A
-670 DKENGPEPKKKQ
+670 DKENGQESKKKQ
-682 STEDLFDA
+682 STEDLFNA

-708 SVLPKPISNIKDTGP
+708 SVVPKPINNIKDTGP